1 MHSREGSPRHVW
13 HVLLPSGEPSAKV
26 SGGGI
31 AVACLATILL
41 FFPTAYT
48 LSAILLLTGA
58 FLIIAC
64 GDSLYGLLEWP
75 ASVVLGEMAY
85 SLYLLHGL
93 VLFVTYRVVCAEWAA
108 MVSSVEHWAMALCVV
123 PVLILLCFTTFRLIE
138 KPAMD
143 AVPRCHAWLLARF
156 S

>member
-1 MHSREGSPRHVW
+1 
-13 HVLLPSGEPSAKV
+13 
-26 SGGGI
+26 
-31 AVACLATILL
+31 
-41 FFPTAYT
+41 
-48 LSAILLLTGA
+48 
-58 FLIIAC
+58 IIAC
-64 GDSLYGLLEWP
+64 GNSLYGLLEWP